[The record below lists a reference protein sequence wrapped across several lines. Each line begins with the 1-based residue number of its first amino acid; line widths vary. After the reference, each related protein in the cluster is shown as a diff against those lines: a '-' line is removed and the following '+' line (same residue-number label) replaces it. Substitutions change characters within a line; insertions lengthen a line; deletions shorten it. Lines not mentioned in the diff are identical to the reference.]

1 MSNILALAKLR
12 VLIKSF
18 CESQFSS
25 RPSVWMF
32 SSRTL
37 DNRINKLHEST
48 KNQIL
53 YKDLSTFVQLLSR
66 DKSTTLH
73 YRNLQHLAIEMYEL
87 KNNISPCALIDFI
100 SIKKEIMT

>member
-1 MSNILALAKLR
+1 MNHNSHIAHQFGCS
-12 VLIKSF
+12 VVEHLII
-18 CESQFSS
+18 E
-25 RPSVWMF
+25 
-32 SSRTL
+32 L
-37 DNRINKLHEST
+37 INYMRAA

-73 YRNLQHLAIEMYEL
+73 NRNLQHLAIEMYEL